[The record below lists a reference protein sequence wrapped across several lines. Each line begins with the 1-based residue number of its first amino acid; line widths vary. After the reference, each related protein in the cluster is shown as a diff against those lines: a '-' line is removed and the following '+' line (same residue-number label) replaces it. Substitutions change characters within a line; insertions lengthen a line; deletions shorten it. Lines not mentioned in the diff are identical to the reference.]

1 MKNFK
6 SLLSNITTFVFD
18 VDGVLTNGQL
28 LVTEEGMLL
37 RSMNI
42 KDGYALQLAIKKG
55 YEVIIIS
62 GANAPGVPLRLKNLG
77 ITKLFFGV
85 QNKLKTLQSIVTP
98 LQIESHQILCMGDDM
113 PDIGMM
119 EWCGIAACPADAVA
133 QVTELCIYQSQLA
146 GGMGCVRDVIEQT
159 LRLHNNWE

>member
-6 SLLSNITTFVFD
+6 SLLSHVTTFVFD

-28 LVTEEGMLL
+28 LISEDGMLL

-55 YEVIIIS
+55 YHIIIIS
-62 GANAPGVPLRLKNLG
+62 GANAPGVPMRLKNLG
-77 ITKLFFGV
+77 ISHLFFGIE
-85 QNKLKTLQSIVTP
+85 NKLATLKDIITP
-98 LQIESHQILCMGDDM
+98 LQIGSHQILCMGDDM
-113 PDIGMM
+113 PDIAMM
-119 EWCGIAACPADAVA
+119 QWCGIAACPADAVS
-133 QVTELCIYQSQLA
+133 QVAEICIYQSPHT